1 MTLIF
6 MKKLLFLCLIFI
18 SLTSHAIDSNKLIN
32 LNDLKILFEF
42 QKNDWNENVLF
53 LIKKNS
59 FSIVDNDSDTFY
71 LKSIFND
78 GQIITMPIFSNN
90 SVEKI
95 KFEYIFF
102 DYNNENF
109 KIINDHFKTFKNFC
123 FKYFQNDKSIK
134 VDISKCN

>member
-1 MTLIF
+1 
-6 MKKLLFLCLIFI
+6 MKKLLFLCLIFV
-18 SLTSHAIDSNKLIN
+18 SLNTKAIDSNKLIN
-32 LNDLKILFEF
+32 LNDLNILFEF

-59 FSIVDNDSDTFY
+59 FAKVNNDLDTFY

-90 SVEKI
+90 NVEKI

-109 KIINDHFKTFKNFC
+109 KIINNHFKTFKNFC
-123 FKYFQNDKSIK
+123 FEYFQNDKSIQ
-134 VDISKCN
+134 VDVSKCN

>member
-1 MTLIF
+1 

-18 SLTSHAIDSNKLIN
+18 SLNSHAIDSNKLIN

-102 DYNNENF
+102 DS
-109 KIINDHFKTFKNFC
+109 NDLR
-123 FKYFQNDKSIK
+123 FQL
-134 VDISKCN
+134 